1 MHPGEVIRA
10 RELARIRARQ
20 AAQRQPTAAPAKR
33 RRAPDAVGWVEA
45 VTRDPGDLEGGIGD
59 ILGGLASMIPV
70 VGPLIGGLVSG
81 LDGGGDKSGS
91 AGDKSAGGSS
101 AGGMDPATLAL
112 LAGGG
117 AKGGSDMGPLTAL
130 LAAQSAQKT
139 DPMTSLLA
147 AQALNAKDSD
157 GGKVTSDPEVRAL
170 LEQLVTKVD
179 AQSVAQAQKQSLDE
193 ARTVAG
199 DAGKNTA
206 DQVKAALDP
215 YLEQIKGDID
225 FRAKQTQATYEAQQI
240 FQRRA
245 FEQAVLSKL
254 NQVLAQNE
262 QLAGWPRR
270 Y

>member
-1 MHPGEVIRA
+1 MHRGDAVRA
-10 RELARIRARQ
+10 RELARIRERQ
-20 AAQRQPTAAPAKR
+20 QRQRAQRPEAPRRPAGSSDWVAA
-33 RRAPDAVGWVEA
+33 VV
-45 VTRDPGDLEGGIGD
+45 RDPGELEGGIGD

-81 LDGGGDKSGS
+81 LDGGGDKSGGS
-91 AGDKSAGGSS
+91 SGDKGASS
-101 AGGMDPATLAL
+101 GGGMDPATLAL

-117 AKGGSDMGPLTAL
+117 AAKGGTDLGPLTAM
-130 LAAQSAQKT
+130 LAAQNAQKT

-215 YLEQIKGDID
+215 YLEQIKGDLD
-225 FRAKQTQATYEAQQI
+225 FRSKQTQATYEAQQI

-245 FEQAVLSKL
+245 FEQAVLGKL

-262 QLAGWPRR
+262 QMAGWPRR